1 MASSVTVSRQ
11 ACGKIFLHAAKYF
24 ESQLIGYLIGS
35 EVNGQ
40 LTVSDVLS
48 VCHTNPAGPILE
60 LAGDVVST
68 YLGLFYIFDCIT
80 ENSSFFLKGGH
91 HVRSVKSDCRNLLR
105 QRQCE

>member
-1 MASSVTVSRQ
+1 MASSLTVSRQ

-24 ESQLIGYLIGS
+24 ESQLIGYVIGS

-60 LAGDVVST
+60 LAGDVVS
-68 YLGLFYIFDCIT
+68 I
-80 ENSSFFLKGGH
+80 
-91 HVRSVKSDCRNLLR
+91 
-105 QRQCE
+105 

>member
-1 MASSVTVSRQ
+1 MLPFPFRRVDPSLLQMASSLTVSRQ

-24 ESQLIGYLIGS
+24 ESQLIGYVIGS

-60 LAGDVVST
+60 LAGDVVSI
-68 YLGLFYIFDCIT
+68 YVPMNIFDFIT
-80 ENSSFFLKGGH
+80 
-91 HVRSVKSDCRNLLR
+91 
-105 QRQCE
+105 

>member
-24 ESQLIGYLIGS
+24 ESQLIGFVVGS

-40 LTVSDVLS
+40 LVVLDVLS

-60 LAGDVVST
+60 LAGDVVSHN
-68 YLGLFYIFDCIT
+68 LLFSLPIT
-80 ENSSFFLKGGH
+80 FFKTVLFFLVGGH
-91 HVRSVKSDCRNLLR
+91 HVRSVQSDCRNLLR
-105 QRQCE
+105 QR